1 MTTINN
7 QEDFLRALEE
17 NPHWKAAVRA
27 LILGEELMQLP
38 ARFNTFV
45 DKMTA
50 FVDQMTSF
58 VEEQKQINAEMATFV
73 KEQKQFNT
81 EQRQFNTE
89 QRQFNAEQRQ
99 FNAEQRQ
106 FNEGFARRLTR
117 IEGDI
122 GNFRGAY
129 AREAI
134 IRNPAA
140 IAAEIGLEYV
150 RTVAP
155 EELVRMSRMAAG
167 NISSSQLRS
176 FRDADLVIEACD
188 GSSLHYIAVE
198 TSYTADQRDTD
209 RAVRNA
215 QFLEDFTGQ
224 TARAAIASVR
234 NDRYVSSLVESGA
247 VSWYPLQDRSPEPE

>member
-27 LILGEELMQLP
+27 QILGEELLQLP

-45 DKMTA
+45 DRVTA

-58 VEEQKQINAEMATFV
+58 VEEQKQ
-73 KEQKQFNT
+73 FNT
-81 EQRQFNTE
+81 EQK
-89 QRQFNAEQRQ
+89 
-99 FNAEQRQ
+99 Q

-129 AREAI
+129 TREAI

-140 IAAEIGLEYV
+140 IAAEMDLEYV

-167 NISSSQLRS
+167 NISSNQLRN
-176 FRDADLVIEACD
+176 FRDADLVIEGSD

-198 TSYTADQRDTD
+198 TSCTADQRDTD
-209 RAVRNA
+209 RAERNA
-215 QFLEDFTGQ
+215 QFLEEFTGQ
-224 TARAAIASVR
+224 TARAVIASVR

-247 VSWYPLQDRSPEPE
+247 VSWYPLQDRSPEQE

>member
-27 LILGEELMQLP
+27 QILGEELLQLP

-45 DKMTA
+45 DRVTA

-58 VEEQKQINAEMATFV
+58 VEEQKQFNA
-73 KEQKQFNT
+73 EQKQFNT
-81 EQRQFNTE
+81 EQK
-89 QRQFNAEQRQ
+89 
-99 FNAEQRQ
+99 Q
-106 FNEGFARRLTR
+106 FNEGFARRRTR

-140 IAAEIGLEYV
+140 IAAEMDLEYV

-167 NISSSQLRS
+167 NISSNQLRN
-176 FRDADLVIEACD
+176 FRDADLVIEGSD

-198 TSYTADQRDTD
+198 TSCTADQRDTD
-209 RAVRNA
+209 RAERNA
-215 QFLEDFTGQ
+215 QFLEEFTGQ
-224 TARAAIASVR
+224 TARAVIASVR

-247 VSWYPLQDRSPEPE
+247 VSWYPLQDRSPEQE

>member
-17 NPHWKAAVRA
+17 NPQWKAAVRA
-27 LILGEELMQLP
+27 LILGEELLQLP
-38 ARFNTFV
+38 ARFNAFA
-45 DKMTA
+45 DKVTA

-58 VEEQKQINAEMATFV
+58 VEEQKEFNA
-73 KEQKQFNT
+73 
-81 EQRQFNTE
+81 E

-167 NISSSQLRS
+167 NISRSQLRS
-176 FRDADLVIEACD
+176 FRDADLVIEASD

-215 QFLEDFTGQ
+215 QFLEEFTGK
-224 TARAAIASVR
+224 TARTVIASVR

>member
-27 LILGEELMQLP
+27 LILGEELLQLP
-38 ARFNTFV
+38 ARFNAFV
-45 DKMTA
+45 DKVTA

-58 VEEQKQINAEMATFV
+58 VEEQKQVNAEL
-73 KEQKQFNT
+73 
-81 EQRQFNTE
+81 RQFNTE
-89 QRQFNAEQRQ
+89 QKQFNAEQKQFNAEQRQ

-106 FNEGFARRLTR
+106 FNEGFARRLTM

-140 IAAEIGLEYV
+140 IAAEMDLEYV

-167 NISSSQLRS
+167 NISRSQLRS
-176 FRDADLVIEACD
+176 FRDADLVIEASD
-188 GSSLHYIAVE
+188 GGSLHYIAVE
-198 TSYTADQRDTD
+198 TSYTADQRDTY

-215 QFLEDFTGQ
+215 QFLEEFTGK
-224 TARAAIASVR
+224 TARTVIASVR